1 MTKVINDGFRPFFHY
16 SVSDLEKFVKE
27 FPSVKI
33 KEQIIFELTHRN
45 TKRSRILFHKLT
57 ETNLKE
63 HINEKNNNEIEL
75 LICKE
80 WEEGKTK
87 LYLAKKYKCK
97 YPVITKIINTG
108 IKNKDISSHKRKQIK
123 LDKLKA
129 LEEEKHRKK
138 IIKASTL
145 TQKEEKILNFRKS
158 GLTLEEIGEK
168 YNVSR
173 ERIRQILVKI
183 EKKGFKSPK
192 NSHEIKRIQKNKKN
206 KQLIFSILKKD
217 KEKFIKEYK
226 KNLSDKETAKN
237 LNLNLSIFKSILE
250 KLIENGELNRRL
262 KIFNEKNYIK
272 MKKEWDE
279 IYAMRKANYSNEKI
293 ASILGTSSQM
303 ISIKIE
309 RMRSNG
315 YLIQNYGS
323 MHKRD
328 YSVMTDK
335 NMIAYRSK
343 TIVELNNKL
352 LTKSQIAKK
361 LGMDYRSLC
370 RHIDLYLIDY

>member
-1 MTKVINDGFRPFFHY
+1 
-16 SVSDLEKFVKE
+16 
-27 FPSVKI
+27 
-33 KEQIIFELTHRN
+33 
-45 TKRSRILFHKLT
+45 
-57 ETNLKE
+57 
-63 HINEKNNNEIEL
+63 
-75 LICKE
+75 
-80 WEEGKTK
+80 
-87 LYLAKKYKCK
+87 
-97 YPVITKIINTG
+97 
-108 IKNKDISSHKRKQIK
+108 
-123 LDKLKA
+123 
-129 LEEEKHRKK
+129 
-138 IIKASTL
+138 
-145 TQKEEKILNFRKS
+145 
-158 GLTLEEIGEK
+158 
-168 YNVSR
+168 
-173 ERIRQILVKI
+173 
-183 EKKGFKSPK
+183 
-192 NSHEIKRIQKNKKN
+192 
-206 KQLIFSILKKD
+206 
-217 KEKFIKEYK
+217 
-226 KNLSDKETAKN
+226 
-237 LNLNLSIFKSILE
+237 
-250 KLIENGELNRRL
+250 
-262 KIFNEKNYIK
+262 